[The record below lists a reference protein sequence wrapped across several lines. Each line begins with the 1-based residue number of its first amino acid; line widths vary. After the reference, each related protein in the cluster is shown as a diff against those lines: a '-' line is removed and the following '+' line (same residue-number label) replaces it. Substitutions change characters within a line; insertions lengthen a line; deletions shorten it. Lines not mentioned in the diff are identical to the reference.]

1 MLINFRYYGNSHMQ
15 RRSPTYG
22 KNVHDVTKQTIFRK
36 YTETRADRSPGMTV
50 DEELFMKCA
59 KILKRLR

>member
-1 MLINFRYYGNSHMQ
+1 MQ